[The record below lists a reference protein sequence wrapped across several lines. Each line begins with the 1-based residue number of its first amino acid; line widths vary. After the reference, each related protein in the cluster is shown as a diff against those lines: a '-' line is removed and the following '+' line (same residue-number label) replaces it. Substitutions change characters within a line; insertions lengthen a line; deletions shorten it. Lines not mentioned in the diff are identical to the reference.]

1 MFPKQIYFGL
11 FTDMNT
17 ENSPEAR
24 DFFEILY
31 FLKKNLFLILSIL
44 SRYLKKYV
52 MEMELGVG
60 ERLLFWESLSLGLG
74 DFKPLFAL

>member
-1 MFPKQIYFGL
+1 MFPKKIYFGL

-31 FLKKNLFLILSIL
+31 FLKKNLFLIVNIL

-52 MEMELGVG
+52 MEME
-60 ERLLFWESLSLGLG
+60 
-74 DFKPLFAL
+74 